1 MDNNNDK
8 NTTGKGI
15 AESTVDAVK
24 KIMKVKKIAI
34 TIGTIS
40 PVLGVVCL
48 IILSAVLVFLP
59 IISTY
64 SFTGGIFNSSTS
76 NKEDLLMRM
85 NLEGF
90 DKEDVKIFQDFSDGK
105 EQYKNLKFKKDD
117 KEQIDLSL
125 LISTIQNQGLVNFED
140 NGSSFDMNSEI
151 NKSEERIKNF
161 ESLDDFNKYIDKYG
175 SASKNQEQIDYNGE
189 SIVDNKQNKAFYNNL
204 KDKGGQVYYIY
215 PGTRKLL
222 GYMIANEITYDYVEY
237 ERWICDGKWCDNA
250 AEIWSDW
257 GILQSITSNNGT
269 NANCGNS
276 GSAWGAICN
285 IRQASSYA
293 NSFLSSADPNS
304 WEYKN
309 VKYDLQQLENEV
321 LSGESSSSD
330 IAETIKSLAGGD
342 SRIPDGNFSVG
353 VNYVTVSV
361 KKYMDYDLY
370 ENYAEDVF
378 IKHLYLDCD
387 NCSMKDTSDDLKK
400 KEASNIYNNIYS
412 VKELFDY
419 FNDETDI
426 NGTSISGTSGIGGTG
441 TIKGVTY
448 ECGTNY
454 VSVSTDYC
462 STPGCR
468 AHNANDISIA
478 GSLTSPNIYPI
489 MEGEVVVVN
498 NSCNSI
504 CPSSEANRYIAG
516 ASLSSLSSACSCGG
530 GFGNYVRIKSTYN
543 GKTIYATYAH
553 LSSVNVSVGE
563 TVTYNTILGVM
574 GTTGV
579 STGRHLHLE
588 LSYNSDYSNKF
599 PATVLFTTDTVRGTT
614 CSRNISSEEQV

>member
-15 AESTVDAVK
+15 IQSASETIHKIQKIK
-24 KIMKVKKIAI
+24 KFFAI
-34 TIGTIS
+34 IGTVS
-40 PVLGVVCL
+40 PALGFVCL
-48 IILSAVLVFLP
+48 VILSAVLVFLP

-64 SFTGGIFNSSTS
+64 SFTGGVFNSSTS

-90 DKEDVKIFQDFSDGK
+90 TKEDVKIFQDFSDGK
-105 EQYKNLKFKKDD
+105 EQYGNLKFKKNS

-151 NKSEERIKNF
+151 NKSEDQIKNF
-161 ESLDDFNKYIDKYG
+161 ETLDDFNSYIDKYG
-175 SASKNQEQIDYNGE
+175 STSTNQEQTDYNGE

-250 AEIWSDW
+250 SEIWSDW
-257 GILQSITSNNGT
+257 SILQSITSNSGT

-309 VKYDLQQLENEV
+309 VKYDLQQLENEA
-321 LSGESSSSD
+321 LSGESASSD
-330 IAETIKSLAGGD
+330 VAETIKSLAGGD

-370 ENYAEDVF
+370 ENYTEDVF

-387 NCSMKDTSDDLKK
+387 NCSMKDSSDDSKK

-498 NSCNSI
+498 NSCHSLCPASDANS
-504 CPSSEANRYIAG
+504 YIAG
-516 ASLSSLSSACSCGG
+516 ASLNSLSSACSCGG
-530 GFGNYVRIKSTYN
+530 GFGNYIRIKSTYN
-543 GKTIYATYAH
+543 GKTVYATYAH

-563 TVTYNTILGVM
+563 TVTYDTILGVM

-614 CSRNISSEEQV
+614 CSRSISSEE